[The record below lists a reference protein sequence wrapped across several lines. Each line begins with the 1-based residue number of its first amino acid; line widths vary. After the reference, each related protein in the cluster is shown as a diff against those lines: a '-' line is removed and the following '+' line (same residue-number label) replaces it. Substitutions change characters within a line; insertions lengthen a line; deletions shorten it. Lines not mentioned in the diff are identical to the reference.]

1 LISSHFPARR
11 LSRRA
16 ALALGALAAIAA
28 LAVPTA
34 AADAPPAPKKA
45 KKGQLTVMTRNL
57 FLGADL
63 GPGLAATNFQELANG
78 AGVIL
83 NQVDDNRFPLRAKGL
98 AAEILKKKPDLVGL
112 QEVSW
117 WRTDECG
124 IPLPIDASRTRYDY
138 LRLLLERLNK
148 GKKRYEV
155 VVSQPEFDFEVPVNV
170 DGDETTGEPVPALG
184 IEGCELNGRLTMR
197 DVILAKRDGVKTTA
211 ATGGHFENLL
221 AVAPGGFAIDVT
233 RGWTRANVKIKG
245 VPKFRFVNTHLEAF
259 DDETMV
265 PSIRSDQAR
274 ELVAPGGPATGPL
287 PVVLVGD
294 LNSDV
299 RTEVQPGDAQAFQA
313 LLDVGFRPRST
324 WEPLSCCLNADLLT
338 QDGGGSISD
347 FDHKVDHV
355 MTDTPGRVRLVR
367 SSVTGRQPV
376 NGFWSSDHAGV
387 VSALKIR

>member
-1 LISSHFPARR
+1 LTSSQIPAHRPFRR
-11 LSRRA
+11 TGML
-16 ALALGALAAIAA
+16 LGALAAIAA
-28 LAVPTA
+28 VAIPAT
-34 AADAPPAPKKA
+34 AADAAPKQA
-45 KKGQLTVMTRNL
+45 KKGQVTVMTRNL

-83 NQVDDNRFPLRAKGL
+83 NQVDANRFRLRAKGL
-98 AAEILKKKPDLVGL
+98 AAEILRKKPDLVGL
-112 QEVSW
+112 QEVSH

-124 IPLPIDASRTRYDY
+124 VPLPVDAPETRYDY
-138 LRLLLERLNK
+138 LRLLLEQLNK
-148 GKKRYEV
+148 GEKRYEV

-170 DGDETTGEPVPALG
+170 DGDEGTGVPVPALG
-184 IEGCELNGRLTMR
+184 IQGCELNGRLTMR
-197 DVILAKRDGVKTTA
+197 DVILAKREGVKTTA

-221 AVAPGGFAIDVT
+221 AVEPGSFPVDVT
-233 RGWTRANVKIKG
+233 RGWTRANVKIEG

-259 DDETMV
+259 DDETVV
-265 PSIRSDQAR
+265 PSIRSQQAG
-274 ELVAPGGPATGPL
+274 ELIAPGGPATGRL

-299 RTEVQPGDAQAFQA
+299 RTEVQDGDAQAFQA
-313 LLDVGFRPRST
+313 LLDAGFRPRST
-324 WEPLSCCLNADLLT
+324 WEPLSCCLSADVLSE
-338 QDGGGSISD
+338 DGGGEVTQ

-355 MTDTPGRVRLVR
+355 MTDTPDRVRLTR

-387 VSALKIR
+387 VSTLKVGR

>member
-1 LISSHFPARR
+1 LISSQVPAQHPFRR
-11 LSRRA
+11 TGML
-16 ALALGALAAIAA
+16 LGALAAIAA
-28 LAVPTA
+28 VAVPTA
-34 AADAPPAPKKA
+34 AAEAAPMGA
-45 KKGQLTVMTRNL
+45 KKGQVTVMTRNL

-83 NQVDDNRFPLRAKGL
+83 NQVDANRFRLRAKGL
-98 AAEILKKKPDLVGL
+98 AAEILQKKPDLVGL
-112 QEVSW
+112 QEVSH

-148 GKKRYEV
+148 GRKRYEV
-155 VVSQPEFDFEVPVNV
+155 VVSQPEFDFEVPVNA
-170 DGDETTGEPVPALG
+170 DGDETTGEPVPSLQ
-184 IEGCELNGRLTMR
+184 IEGCEFNGRLTMR
-197 DVILAKRDGVKTTA
+197 DVILAKREGVKTTA

-221 AVAPGGFAIDVT
+221 SVSPGGFPVSVT
-233 RGWTRANVKIKG
+233 RGWTLANVKIKG

-259 DDETMV
+259 DDETQV
-265 PSIRSDQAR
+265 PSIRALQAG
-274 ELVAPGGPATGPL
+274 ELIAPGGPATGRL

-299 RTEVQPGDAQAFQA
+299 RTEVQEGDGQAFQA
-313 LLDVGFRPRST
+313 LLDAGFRARST
-324 WEPLSCCLNADLLT
+324 WEPLSCCLSADVLSEG
-338 QDGGGSISD
+338 GGGSVAQ

-355 MTDTPGRVRLVR
+355 MTDTPGRVKLVR
-367 SSVTGRQPV
+367 SSVTGRRPV

-387 VSALKIR
+387 VSTLRIR